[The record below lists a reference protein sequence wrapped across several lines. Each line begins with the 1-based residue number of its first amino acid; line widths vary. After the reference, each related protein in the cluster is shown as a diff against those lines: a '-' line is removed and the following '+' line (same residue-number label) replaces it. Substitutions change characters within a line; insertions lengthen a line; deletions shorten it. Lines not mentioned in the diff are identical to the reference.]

1 MKPRGEGYFPSSST
15 SRMVSGGLR
24 PEAGLVLALEL
35 ERSAA
40 FCTQASCQA
49 LRPPERGNERN
60 LIASMR
66 PAMAAP
72 SEGVNGSGVQALTA
86 ARTPAT
92 IFSLKPG
99 SAGARI

>member
-49 LRPPERGNERN
+49 LRPGEGQRTKPNREH
-60 LIASMR
+60 
-66 PAMAAP
+66 AAGDGGP
-72 SEGVNGSGVQALTA
+72 
-86 ARTPAT
+86 
-92 IFSLKPG
+92 
-99 SAGARI
+99 